1 MAFDGLLRPGE
12 LYLVEARDINFYPN
26 KAVVTLRD
34 TKTGKRKGAGEM
46 VVLNSLH
53 AKFWLRKA
61 CALRRYN
68 DPILLDGAPSFRLL
82 FKNPVQHFELQGL
95 YAVYSLRRG
104 GATPSSS
111 EHGAHAP
118 PRPLVQHLLCSHL
131 SPRYCRYRCKLGLES
146 CPKSTCK
153 VGRGSPGS
161 KIKLA
166 ALPERGPW

>member
-1 MAFDGLLRPGE
+1 MAFDRLLRPGE

-46 VVLNSLH
+46 VVLNSLL
-53 AKFWLRKA
+53 ANFWLRKA

-104 GATPSSS
+104 GATWDFLLHQSMERMLLRGRWSSTS
-111 EHGAHAP
+111 CARIYLQDTVATVANLVLSPVQKAHA
-118 PRPLVQHLLCSHL
+118 RLA
-131 SPRYCRYRCKLGLES
+131 G
-146 CPKSTCK
+146 
-153 VGRGSPGS
+153 
-161 KIKLA
+161 A
-166 ALPERGPW
+166 ALDPK